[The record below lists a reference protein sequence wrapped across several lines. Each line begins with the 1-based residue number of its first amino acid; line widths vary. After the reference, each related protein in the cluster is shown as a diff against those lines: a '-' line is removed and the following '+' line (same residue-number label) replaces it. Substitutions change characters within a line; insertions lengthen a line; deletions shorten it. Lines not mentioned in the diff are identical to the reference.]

1 MTGAQRLL
9 DRLPKEVTD
18 RLPGKLGE
26 RAERSVVAV
35 VRLHGVITPAMGPMA
50 RSVIN
55 LSVLEPV
62 LKRAFEVDRLA
73 AVALVINS
81 PGGAP
86 TQSALIADRIRGLA
100 EEHGTETGAT
110 GPGSGATSANGAK
123 GTGKTPVPVLA
134 FCEDVAASGGYWL
147 ACAADE
153 IYAHSTSMVGSI
165 GVVSQSFGLAGLLER
180 VGVERRLY
188 TAGNNK
194 SRLDPFLPEK
204 PEDVAW
210 LSDMQ
215 DQLHVLFKD
224 WVTSRRGDAFAAAGV
239 ADPAAELFTGEVWT
253 GAKAKELGLVD
264 GLGTLRE
271 IISARF
277 PDAEPVLVEGRKPL
291 LARLG
296 VGGVSARGGVSGMSG
311 LVGDLLQAAEVRAA
325 WARYGL

>member
-1 MTGAQRLL
+1 
-9 DRLPKEVTD
+9 
-18 RLPGKLGE
+18 
-26 RAERSVVAV
+26 
-35 VRLHGVITPAMGPMA
+35 
-50 RSVIN
+50 
-55 LSVLEPV
+55 VLEPV

-100 EEHGTETGAT
+100 EQYGTG
-110 GPGSGATSANGAK
+110 GSGASNGSGSGNGPGNGSGSGSA
-123 GTGKTPVPVLA
+123 KTPVPVLA

-153 IYAHSTSMVGSI
+153 IYAHPTSLVGSI

-188 TAGNNK
+188 TAGSNK

-210 LSDMQ
+210 LTDMQ
-215 DQLHVLFKD
+215 GQLHELFKD
-224 WVTSRRGDAFAAAGV
+224 WVRSRRGTKLAAADGGK
-239 ADPAAELFTGEVWT
+239 DTAATELFTGEVWT
-253 GAKAKELGLVD
+253 GAKAVELGLVD

-271 IISARF
+271 IISSRF

-296 VGGVSARGGVSGMSG
+296 VGGVSARGGAST
-311 LVGDLLQAAEVRAA
+311 LVADLIQTVEVRAA
-325 WARYGL
+325 WARFGL